1 MPDGASTLW
10 RWCISR
16 ISMSKS
22 ASSAFAAWR
31 TSAARRLTPRLM
43 LPDLTITAWRAAALI
58 LRLVVGGEAGGADD
72 VDDARLRGE
81 LGEGDGRGRRR

>member
-1 MPDGASTLW
+1 
-10 RWCISR
+10 
-16 ISMSKS
+16 MSKS

-31 TSAARRLTPRLM
+31 TRAARRLTPRLM
-43 LPDLTITAWRAAALI
+43 LPDLTIDRVARRGLD
-58 LRLVVGGEAGGADD
+58 LRLVVGGKAGGADD